1 MLNLFTNFVMIF
13 RLVPVT
19 VIIVHELITAG
30 PNNYENSR
38 NVFPLT
44 VMIDN

>member
-1 MLNLFTNFVMIF
+1 MLNLFTIFVMMF
-13 RLVPVT
+13 RLVAVT
-19 VIIVHELITAG
+19 VIIVHELIKAG

-38 NVFPLT
+38 NVIPIT